1 MPTTDVLSPVQQII
15 AAHRRGEAAGLYS
28 VCCSHP
34 SVLRAAM
41 RVAAAY
47 DTVLLVEATSNQVDQ
62 FGGYTGMTPPQ
73 FRWSGWCWA
82 ATISARTRGNRWMR
96 LPPCTTPKR

>member
-1 MPTTDVLSPVQQII
+1 MNTTDSLSPVQQII
-15 AAHRRGEAAGLYS
+15 AAHRRGVPTGLYS

-41 RVAAAY
+41 KVATSY

-62 FGGYTGMTPPQ
+62 FGGYTGMTPIQ
-73 FRWSGWCWA
+73 FVA
-82 ATISARTRGNRWMR
+82 
-96 LPPCTTPKR
+96 